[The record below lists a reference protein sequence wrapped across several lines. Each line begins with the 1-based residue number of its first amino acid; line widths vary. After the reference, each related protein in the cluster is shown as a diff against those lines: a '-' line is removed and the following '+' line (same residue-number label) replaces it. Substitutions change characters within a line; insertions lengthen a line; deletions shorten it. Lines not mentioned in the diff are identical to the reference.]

1 MKQGTRLLDVGLKEL
16 ENSILDMGDLAVES
30 VEFAIESYMKGT
42 DNSKISLKKSK
53 NINNLNDDINEL
65 AFELIAR
72 YQPVASDLRFIKS
85 CFEIAYDLSRFGRY
99 AYDIT
104 LITHEFGRLKNCD
117 KSSVEKA
124 GKQTVKMIN
133 ASLIAFKKRDE
144 KAAKKLIEMDKKVD
158 TIYKNFIQTI
168 RASTKEEDVITT
180 RGCSVSASLI
190 LRYVERIA
198 DHATYISESVSYIK
212 TAKKYRRR

>member
-99 AYDIT
+99 AYD
-104 LITHEFGRLKNCD
+104 L
-117 KSSVEKA
+117 
-124 GKQTVKMIN
+124 
-133 ASLIAFKKRDE
+133 SLIH
-144 KAAKKLIEMDKKVD
+144 I
-158 TIYKNFIQTI
+158 
-168 RASTKEEDVITT
+168 
-180 RGCSVSASLI
+180 
-190 LRYVERIA
+190 
-198 DHATYISESVSYIK
+198 
-212 TAKKYRRR
+212 